1 MSCVACDSRELL
13 VQRRRLAAHMLAD
26 AMPHAA
32 HPSNHGRR
40 RLRRRVLAPIV
51 TLAVVALGAGAAL
64 AVANVRTV
72 TATASSGATT
82 ATASYRAAAGGYPAD
97 SSLTLA
103 ITSGGAVLVRT
114 RIDLAPDVWP
124 GHRFLYVADVEQRG
138 SPDVVVDLYTGG
150 AHCCSIVRVYRKVAA
165 SATYTSVQRDFW
177 DPGTRLEMVG
187 GGYAFLSADSR
198 FEYEFTS
205 FAFSGD
211 PTAIWRLRAGRFVDV
226 TRRFPAQISADAA
239 RWWRSYVAN
248 RRQGLGLGFI
258 AAWAG
263 DEDLLGKGALVVHTL
278 AAQNAAGFLRSGDG
292 QTHGGSAFITALTKL
307 LERFGYAR

>member
-1 MSCVACDSRELL
+1 MSCVACDSAERRF
-13 VQRRRLAAHMLAD
+13 RRRGVAAHMLVD
-26 AMPHAA
+26 AMPRPA

-40 RLRRRVLAPIV
+40 RLRRRVLAPIM
-51 TLAVVALGAGAAL
+51 TLTVAAFGAAAAL
-64 AVANVRTV
+64 AFANLLTV
-72 TATASSGATT
+72 TATAGSGATT
-82 ATASYRAAAGGYPAD
+82 ATASYRVAAGGHPAD
-97 SSLTLA
+97 SRLTLA
-103 ITSGGAVLVRT
+103 IARGGAVLVRT

-124 GHRFLYVADVEQRG
+124 GHKFLYVADVEQRG

-150 AHCCSIVRVYRKVAA
+150 AHCCSIVRVYRSGAA
-165 SATYTSVQRDFW
+165 SGTYTSVQRDFW
-177 DPGTRLEMVG
+177 DPGTRLETIR

-211 PTAIWRLRAGRFVDV
+211 PTQIWWLRAGRFVDV
-226 TRRFPAQISADAA
+226 TRRFPAQITADAA

-278 AAQNAAGFLRSGDG
+278 ATQNAAGFLRSGDG

-307 LERFGYAR
+307 LERYGYAR